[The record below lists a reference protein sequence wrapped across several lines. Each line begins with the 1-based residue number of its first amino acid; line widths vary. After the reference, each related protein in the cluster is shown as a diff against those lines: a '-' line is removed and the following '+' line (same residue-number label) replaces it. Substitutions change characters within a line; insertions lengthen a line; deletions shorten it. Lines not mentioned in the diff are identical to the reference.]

1 MYDYLAEFAV
11 LVQEGTFTKAA
22 ARLNFSQSVLSRHIS
37 ALEAELGCTLINRT
51 THGFALTEAGTLVVR
66 RARDLL
72 EIGADIRFAVGQL
85 KQQPAT
91 LSVCGVLANTRLL
104 AQIRRAACTLGFE
117 VSVLDVAHDLDLAT
131 TLDTA
136 DVLFTFLAD
145 ARLSQEGDTCTHQVV
160 HEGQLLIA
168 MGPGNPLAT
177 RASLTSRELEDL
189 EIWRPEGEYLSGYI
203 AWEEFRRTCRDAGFY
218 PKSRTAV
225 WEGPNSMYALDLHN
239 LASPVVPGTPL
250 ETYARE
256 CGCALVPV
264 EGMKFPV
271 VVGAYRADNP
281 RAARL
286 VERMAQVGGT
296 E

>member
-11 LVQEGTFTKAA
+11 LVSEGTFTKAA

-51 THGFALTEAGTLVVR
+51 THGFELTEAGTLVLR

-72 EIGADIRFAVGQL
+72 EIGADIRFAL
-85 KQQPAT
+85 DKLEHRPAT
-91 LSVCGVLANTRLL
+91 LSVCGVLANTCLL
-104 AQIRRAACTLGFE
+104 AQINQAARELGFE
-117 VSVLDVAHDLDLAT
+117 VSVLDIAHDLDLPAS
-131 TLDTA
+131 LGTA

-145 ARLSQEGDTCTHQVV
+145 PRLSQEDGTYAHRVV

-168 MGPGNPLAT
+168 VGPDNPLAA
-177 RASLTSRELEDL
+177 RAALTARELEDL

-203 AWEEFRRTCRDAGFY
+203 AWEEFRRVCCDAGFY

-225 WEGPNSMYALDLHN
+225 WEGPNSMYALDLYK
-239 LASPVVPGTPL
+239 LVSPIVPGTPL

-264 EGMKFPV
+264 EGMRFPV
-271 VVGAYRADNP
+271 VVGVYRTDNP

-286 VERMAQVGGT
+286 VEHMAQTG
-296 E
+296 EAE